1 MHFRFRGTPQLF
13 SASPP
18 ISPHV
23 LSPVLG
29 VSVLRLAF
37 ACSFLTRKNCGSKV
51 RGKIGGS
58 LAMIQQQPEPTVHV
72 DAFLYDEDFIDSLCE
87 EGKMSRNYCM
97 IQQQPEPTVH
107 VDAFLYDEDFIDS
120 LCEEG
125 KMSRNYCMGYLYSS
139 AQELYGVKL
148 NGDFCQLQEMVI
160 KKYQFTDRIKVLHAD
175 IRTQGSLLQ
184 NADVVIMNNVFE
196 YFLNETEQASDFF
209 ERTILCNSLVWSCA
223 VTGRPGLTYQEALES
238 EKKARQNLQSFPEP
252 LIIPVLYLTN
262 LTHRSRLHE
271 ICDDIFA
278 YVKDRYFV
286 EETVEVIRSNGARLQ
301 CRILEVLP
309 PSHQNGFANGHV
321 SSVDGETIIISD
333 SDDSETQS
341 SSFQNGKKK
350 DAIDPLL
357 FKYKV
362 QPTKKELYESA
373 IVKATQI
380 SRRKHLFSRDKLK
393 LFLKQHCESQDG
405 VIKIKASSL
414 STYKIVER
422 DFSYFFPDDPPT
434 FIFSPANKRRGRPPK
449 RLSVTQEDN
458 FANKQTIAGYR
469 NKAAKER
476 DKLLKQEELR
486 SLAFEKAKLKR
497 EKADALEAKKK
508 EKEDKEKKKEELKK
522 IVEEERLKKK
532 EEKERLKI
540 EREKED
546 NFANK
551 QTIAGYRNKAAK
563 ERDKLLKQEELRS
576 LAFEKAKLKREKADA
591 LEAKKKEKEDKEK
604 KKEELK
610 KIVEEERLKKKEE
623 KERLKI
629 EREKEREKL
638 REEKRKYMEYLK
650 QWSKPREDM
659 ECDDLKELPEPTPVK
674 TRLPPEIFGD
684 ALMVLEFLNAFG
696 ELFDLQDEF
705 PEGVTLGK
713 CSEVLEEALVGN
725 DSEGP
730 LCELLFFFLTAIFQA
745 IAEEEEEVA
754 KEQITDADTKDLTEA
769 LDEDADPTKSALS
782 AVASLAA
789 AWPQLHQGCSLKSLD
804 LDSCTLS
811 EILRL
816 HILASGADVTSAN
829 AKYRY
834 QKRGGFDA
842 TDDACMELRLSNPSL
857 VKKLSSTSVY
867 DLTPGADVTSA
878 NAKYR
883 YQKRGGFD
891 ATDDACME
899 LRLSNPSLVKKLSS
913 TSVYDLTPGEKMK
926 ILHALCGKLLT
937 LVSTRDFI
945 EDYVDILRQAK
956 QEFRELKAE
965 QHRKE
970 REEAAARIRK
980 RKEDKLKEQ
989 EQKIKE
995 KQEKLKEDELRNS
1008 TADISI
1014 GEEEREDFDTSTE
1027 SKEMEQK
1034 ELYQDTVTEDE
1045 DDPGSHKRGRKGKR
1059 GQNGFKEFTRQEE
1072 INCIMR
1078 EPLTADEEEALKQ
1091 EHQRKEKELLEKIQ
1105 SAIACTNIFPLGRDR
1120 MYRRY
1125 WIFPSIPGLFIE
1137 EDYSGLTE
1145 DMLLPRSSSFQNN
1158 IQSQDPQVSPKT
1170 GESLMSESTSNVNQG
1185 PCDDSVQL
1193 PKPVHKPNRWCF
1205 YSSCEQLDQLI
1216 EALNSRGYRESALKE
1231 TLLQEKSRICAQ
1243 LARFS
1248 EEKFHFSDKPQTD
1261 SKSTYSRGRSSNTY
1275 NPSQM
1280 SAERQLELRLRDFLL
1295 DIEDRIYQGTL
1306 GAIKVSDRHIWRSA
1320 LESGRYELL
1329 IEENKENGLIKTMNE
1344 DAEEMEIDEQ
1354 AKVIVKD
1361 RLLGIKTETPST
1373 VSTNA
1378 STPQSVSSVVH
1389 YLAMALFQIE
1399 QGIERRFLKAPLD
1412 ASDSGRSYK
1421 TVLDR
1426 WRESL
1431 LSSASLSQVFLHL
1444 STLDRSVIWSK
1455 SILNARCKICRKKG
1469 DAENMVLCD
1478 GCDRGHHTYCVRPKL
1493 KTVPEG
1499 DWFCPECR
1507 PKQRSRRL
1515 SSRQRP
1521 SLDSDEELEDSVEG
1535 ENDEVDGDDEE
1546 GQSEEEEYEVEQD
1559 EDDSQE
1565 EEEEVSPPKRGRPQ
1579 VRLPIKTRGR
1589 LNSFSSRGQRQD
1601 PRRYPS
1607 RSQQSTPKTTM
1618 SSKTSNRNLRKI
1630 RSAPPTETKSLRI
1643 AGRSTRHSHGPLQ
1656 ANVFVELL
1664 SPRRKRKS
1672 RKSANNTPESSPNF
1686 NFRVIAT
1693 NSKSSPMTLNR
1704 RSSGRQGGV
1713 HELSAFEQLVV
1724 ELVRHDDSWP
1734 FLKLVSKIQV
1744 PDYYDIIKKPIALNI
1759 IREKVNKCEYKLAS
1773 EFIDDI
1779 ELMFS
1784 NCFEYNPRN
1793 TSEAKAGTR
1802 LQAFFHIQ
1810 AQKLGLHVTP
1820 SNVDQVIT
1828 PPAAKKSRV

>member
-1 MHFRFRGTPQLF
+1 MPLLHRKPFVRQKPPADLRPDEEVFYCKVTNEIFR
-13 SASPP
+13 
-18 ISPHV
+18 H
-23 LSPVLG
+23 
-29 VSVLRLAF
+29 
-37 ACSFLTRKNCGSKV
+37 
-51 RGKIGGS
+51 
-58 LAMIQQQPEPTVHV
+58 
-72 DAFLYDEDFIDSLCE
+72 YD
-87 EGKMSRNYCM
+87 
-97 IQQQPEPTVH
+97 
-107 VDAFLYDEDFIDS
+107 
-120 LCEEG
+120 
-125 KMSRNYCMGYLYSS
+125 
-139 AQELYGVKL
+139 
-148 NGDFCQLQEMVI
+148 
-160 KKYQFTDRIKVLHAD
+160 
-175 IRTQGSLLQ
+175 
-184 NADVVIMNNVFE
+184 
-196 YFLNETEQASDFF
+196 DFF

-286 EETVEVIRSNGARLQ
+286 EETVEVIRNNGARLQ

-321 SSVDGETIIISD
+321 SSVDEETIIISD
-333 SDDSETQS
+333 SDDSETQN
-341 SSFQNGKKK
+341 SSFQNGKKR

-362 QPTKKELYESA
+362 QPTKKELCECA

-380 SRRKHLFSRDKLK
+380 SRRKHLFSRDRLK
-393 LFLKQHCESQDG
+393 LFLKQHCEQQDG
-405 VIKIKASSL
+405 VIKIKASTL
-414 STYKIVER
+414 STYKIADQ

-434 FIFSPANKRRGRPPK
+434 FIFSPANRRRGRPPK
-449 RLSVTQEDN
+449 QVSISQEDSI
-458 FANKQTIAGYR
+458 ANKRTIGSYR
-469 NKAAKER
+469 NKAIKER
-476 DKLLKQEELR
+476 DKLLKQEEM
-486 SLAFEKAKLKR
+486 K
-497 EKADALEAKKK
+497 
-508 EKEDKEKKKEELKK
+508 
-522 IVEEERLKKK
+522 
-532 EEKERLKI
+532 
-540 EREKED
+540 
-546 NFANK
+546 
-551 QTIAGYRNKAAK
+551 
-563 ERDKLLKQEELRS
+563 S

-638 REEKRKYMEYLK
+638 REEKRKYMEHLK

-705 PEGVTLGK
+705 PEGVTL
-713 CSEVLEEALVGN
+713 EVLEEALVGN

-754 KEQITDADTKDLTEA
+754 KEQITDADTK
-769 LDEDADPTKSALS
+769 
-782 AVASLAA
+782 
-789 AWPQLHQGCSLKSLD
+789 GCSLKSLD

-842 TDDACMELRLSNPSL
+842 TDDACMELRLSSPSL

-867 DLTPGADVTSA
+867 DLS
-878 NAKYR
+878 
-883 YQKRGGFD
+883 
-891 ATDDACME
+891 
-899 LRLSNPSLVKKLSS
+899 
-913 TSVYDLTPGEKMK
+913 PGEKMK

-980 RKEDKLKEQ
+980 RKAEKLKEQ
-989 EQKIKE
+989 EQKMKE
-995 KQEKLKEDELRNS
+995 KQEKLKEDEQRNS
-1008 TADISI
+1008 TADISN

-1027 SKEMEQK
+1027 SKEIEQK
-1034 ELYQDTVTEDE
+1034 ELDQDMVTEDE
-1045 DDPGSHKRGRKGKR
+1045 DDPRSHKRGRRGKR

-1072 INCIMR
+1072 INC
-1078 EPLTADEEEALKQ
+1078 LTSELLIPDEEEALKL

-1105 SAIACTNIFPLGRDR
+1105 NAIACTNIFPLGRDR
-1120 MYRRY
+1120 LYRRY

-1145 DMLLPRSSSFQNN
+1145 DMLLPRPSSFQNN
-1158 IQSQDPQVSPKT
+1158 VQSQNAQVSTKT
-1170 GESLMSESTSNVNQG
+1170 GESLMSESTSINDQG

-1216 EALNSRGYRESALKE
+1216 NALNSRGHRESALKE

-1243 LARFS
+1243 LAHFN
-1248 EEKFHFSDKPQTD
+1248 EEKFHFSDKPQPD
-1261 SKSTYSRGRSSNTY
+1261 SKPTYTRGRVSNTY
-1275 NPSQM
+1275 DPSQM

-1306 GAIKVSDRHIWRSA
+1306 GTIKVTDRHIWRSA
-1320 LESGRYELL
+1320 LENGRYELL
-1329 IEENKENGLIKTMNE
+1329 SEENKENGIIKTVNE
-1344 DAEEMEIDEQ
+1344 NVEEMEMDEQ
-1354 AKVIVKD
+1354 AKAIVKD
-1361 RLLGIKTETPST
+1361 RLWGIKTEASST
-1373 VSTNA
+1373 VSTNS
-1378 STPQSVSSVVH
+1378 STPQSVSNVVH
-1389 YLAMALFQIE
+1389 HLAMALFQIE

-1444 STLDRSVIWSK
+1444 STLDRSVVWSK

-1521 SLDSDEELEDSVEG
+1521 SLESDEELEDSMEG
-1535 ENDEVDGDDEE
+1535 EDDEVSDDDEE
-1546 GQSEEEEYEVEQD
+1546 DQSEEEEYEIEQD

-1565 EEEEVSPPKRGRPQ
+1565 EEVVSPPKRGRPQ

-1589 LNSFSSRGQRQD
+1589 FNSSFSRCGQQQD
-1601 PRRYPS
+1601 PRRYSS
-1607 RSQQSTPKTTM
+1607 RSQQSTPKTTV
-1618 SSKTSNRNLRKI
+1618 SSRTTGRSLRKI

-1643 AGRSTRHSHGPLQ
+1643 ASRPTRQSHGPLQ
-1656 ANVFVELL
+1656 ADVFVELL
-1664 SPRRKRKS
+1664 SPRRKR
-1672 RKSANNTPESSPNF
+1672 RGRRSANNTPENSPTF
-1686 NFRVIAT
+1686 PNFRVITTKSSEKSRSLNVA
-1693 NSKSSPMTLNR
+1693 SKLSLQDSESKRRGKRRQSTESSPMTLNR
-1704 RSSGRQGGV
+1704 RSSGRQGRV

-1793 TSEAKAGTR
+1793 TSEAKAGMR

-1810 AQKLGLHVTP
+1810 AQKLGLHMTP
-1820 SNVDQVIT
+1820 GNVEQVST
-1828 PPAAKKSRV
+1828 PPAAKKSRI

>member
-1 MHFRFRGTPQLF
+1 IPITHINPSPCPPPFQQPLSLF
-13 SASPP
+13 S
-18 ISPHV
+18 IV
-23 LSPVLG
+23 KE
-29 VSVLRLAF
+29 F
-37 ACSFLTRKNCGSKV
+37 
-51 RGKIGGS
+51 
-58 LAMIQQQPEPTVHV
+58 
-72 DAFLYDEDFIDSLCE
+72 
-87 EGKMSRNYCM
+87 
-97 IQQQPEPTVH
+97 
-107 VDAFLYDEDFIDS
+107 
-120 LCEEG
+120 
-125 KMSRNYCMGYLYSS
+125 
-139 AQELYGVKL
+139 YG
-148 NGDFCQLQEMVI
+148 F
-160 KKYQFTDRIKVLHAD
+160 
-175 IRTQGSLLQ
+175 
-184 NADVVIMNNVFE
+184 
-196 YFLNETEQASDFF
+196 DFF

-286 EETVEVIRSNGARLQ
+286 EETVEVIRNNGARLQ

-333 SDDSETQS
+333 SDDSETQN
-341 SSFQNGKKK
+341 SSFQNG
-350 DAIDPLL
+350 L
-357 FKYKV
+357 
-362 QPTKKELYESA
+362 T
-373 IVKATQI
+373 
-380 SRRKHLFSRDKLK
+380 FS
-393 LFLKQHCESQDG
+393 
-405 VIKIKASSL
+405 
-414 STYKIVER
+414 T
-422 DFSYFFPDDPPT
+422 
-434 FIFSPANKRRGRPPK
+434 
-449 RLSVTQEDN
+449 
-458 FANKQTIAGYR
+458 
-469 NKAAKER
+469 
-476 DKLLKQEELR
+476 
-486 SLAFEKAKLKR
+486 
-497 EKADALEAKKK
+497 
-508 EKEDKEKKKEELKK
+508 
-522 IVEEERLKKK
+522 
-532 EEKERLKI
+532 
-540 EREKED
+540 
-546 NFANK
+546 
-551 QTIAGYRNKAAK
+551 
-563 ERDKLLKQEELRS
+563 
-576 LAFEKAKLKREKADA
+576 AFEKAKLKREKADA

-705 PEGVTLGK
+705 PEGVTL
-713 CSEVLEEALVGN
+713 EVLEEALVGN

-857 VKKLSSTSVY
+857 VKKL
-867 DLTPGADVTSA
+867 A
-878 NAKYR
+878 
-883 YQKRGGFD
+883 
-891 ATDDACME
+891 
-899 LRLSNPSLVKKLSS
+899 S

-970 REEAAARIRK
+970 REEAAAR
-980 RKEDKLKEQ
+980 
-989 EQKIKE
+989 
-995 KQEKLKEDELRNS
+995 
-1008 TADISI
+1008 
-1014 GEEEREDFDTSTE
+1014 
-1027 SKEMEQK
+1027 
-1034 ELYQDTVTEDE
+1034 
-1045 DDPGSHKRGRKGKR
+1045 

-1072 INCIMR
+1072 VNCVTR

-1145 DMLLPRSSSFQNN
+1145 DMLLPRPSSFQNSV
-1158 IQSQDPQVSPKT
+1158 QSQEPQVSTKT
-1170 GESLMSESTSNVNQG
+1170 GEFLMSESTSIIDRG
-1185 PCDDSVQL
+1185 PCDASVRL
-1193 PKPVHKPNRWCF
+1193 PEPVRRPNRWCF
-1205 YSSCEQLDQLI
+1205 YSSREQLDQLI
-1216 EALNSRGYRESALKE
+1216 EALNSRGHRESALKE

-1243 LARFS
+1243 LAHFS

-1261 SKSTYSRGRSSNTY
+1261 SKPTYSRGRSSTAY
-1275 NPSQM
+1275 DSAQM

-1306 GAIKVSDRHIWRSA
+1306 GAIKVTDRHIWRSA

-1329 IEENKENGLIKTMNE
+1329 SEENKENGVIKTVNE
-1344 DAEEMEIDEQ
+1344 DVEEMGIDEQ
-1354 AKVIVKD
+1354 AKVVVKD

-1378 STPQSVSSVVH
+1378 STPQSVSNVVH

-1431 LSSASLSQVFLHL
+1431 LASASLSQVFLHL

-1521 SLDSDEELEDSVEG
+1521 SLESDEDMEDSMEG
-1535 ENDEVDGDDEE
+1535 EDDDVDDDDEE
-1546 GQSEEEEYEVEQD
+1546 GQSEEEEYELEQD

-1565 EEEEVSPPKRGRPQ
+1565 EEDVSPPKRGRPQ

-1589 LNSFSSRGQRQD
+1589 LSSSFSSRGQRQD
-1601 PRRYPS
+1601 PGRYAS
-1607 RSQQSTPKTTM
+1607 RSQQGTPKTAV
-1618 SSKTSNRNLRKI
+1618 SSKTTGRSLRKI
-1630 RSAPPTETKSLRI
+1630 KSAPPTETKSLRI
-1643 AGRSTRHSHGPLQ
+1643 TGRSTRQSYGPLQ
-1656 ANVFVELL
+1656 ADVFVELL
-1664 SPRRKRKS
+1664 SPRRKRRG
-1672 RKSANNTPESSPNF
+1672 RKSANNTPENSPNLP
-1686 NFRVIAT
+1686 NFRVLAT
-1693 NSKSSPMTLNR
+1693 KSSEKSRSLNVTPKLSLQDSESKRRGRKRQSTESSPVTLNR

-1820 SNVDQVIT
+1820 GNVDQVST
-1828 PPAAKKSRV
+1828 PPAAKKSRI

>member
-1 MHFRFRGTPQLF
+1 MLVF
-13 SASPP
+13 SP
-18 ISPHV
+18 
-23 LSPVLG
+23 LS
-29 VSVLRLAF
+29 
-37 ACSFLTRKNCGSKV
+37 
-51 RGKIGGS
+51 
-58 LAMIQQQPEPTVHV
+58 
-72 DAFLYDEDFIDSLCE
+72 
-87 EGKMSRNYCM
+87 
-97 IQQQPEPTVH
+97 
-107 VDAFLYDEDFIDS
+107 
-120 LCEEG
+120 
-125 KMSRNYCMGYLYSS
+125 
-139 AQELYGVKL
+139 
-148 NGDFCQLQEMVI
+148 
-160 KKYQFTDRIKVLHAD
+160 
-175 IRTQGSLLQ
+175 
-184 NADVVIMNNVFE
+184 
-196 YFLNETEQASDFF
+196 FF
-209 ERTILCNSLVWSCA
+209 
-223 VTGRPGLTYQEALES
+223 
-238 EKKARQNLQSFPEP
+238 
-252 LIIPVLYLTN
+252 
-262 LTHRSRLHE
+262 
-271 ICDDIFA
+271 
-278 YVKDRYFV
+278 
-286 EETVEVIRSNGARLQ
+286 
-301 CRILEVLP
+301 
-309 PSHQNGFANGHV
+309 
-321 SSVDGETIIISD
+321 
-333 SDDSETQS
+333 
-341 SSFQNGKKK
+341 
-350 DAIDPLL
+350 
-357 FKYKV
+357 
-362 QPTKKELYESA
+362 
-373 IVKATQI
+373 
-380 SRRKHLFSRDKLK
+380 
-393 LFLKQHCESQDG
+393 
-405 VIKIKASSL
+405 IKASSL
-414 STYKIVER
+414 STYKIADQ

-434 FIFSPANKRRGRPPK
+434 FIFSPTNRRRGRPPK
-449 RLSVTQEDN
+449 RVSISQDDSV
-458 FANKQTIAGYR
+458 AIKQTIAGYR
-469 NKAAKER
+469 NKATKER
-476 DKLLKQEELR
+476 DKLLKQEEM
-486 SLAFEKAKLKR
+486 K
-497 EKADALEAKKK
+497 
-508 EKEDKEKKKEELKK
+508 
-522 IVEEERLKKK
+522 
-532 EEKERLKI
+532 
-540 EREKED
+540 
-546 NFANK
+546 
-551 QTIAGYRNKAAK
+551 
-563 ERDKLLKQEELRS
+563 S

-638 REEKRKYMEYLK
+638 REEKRKYTEYLK

-705 PEGVTLGK
+705 PEGVSL
-713 CSEVLEEALVGN
+713 EVLEEALVGN

-754 KEQITDADTKDLTEA
+754 KEQITDADTK
-769 LDEDADPTKSALS
+769 
-782 AVASLAA
+782 
-789 AWPQLHQGCSLKSLD
+789 GCSLKSLD

-816 HILASGADVTSAN
+816 HILAS
-829 AKYRY
+829 
-834 QKRGGFDA
+834 
-842 TDDACMELRLSNPSL
+842 
-857 VKKLSSTSVY
+857 
-867 DLTPGADVTSA
+867 GADVTSA

-980 RKEDKLKEQ
+980 RKEEKLKEQ
-989 EQKIKE
+989 EQKMKE
-995 KQEKLKEDELRNS
+995 KQEKLKEDEQRNS
-1008 TADISI
+1008 TADIAV

-1027 SKEMEQK
+1027 SKEIEQK
-1034 ELYQDTVTEDE
+1034 ELDQDTVTEDE
-1045 DDPGSHKRGRKGKR
+1045 DDPGSHKRGRRGKR
-1059 GQNGFKEFTRQEE
+1059 GQNGCKEFTRQEE
-1072 INCIMR
+1072 VNCITR
-1078 EPLTADEEEALKQ
+1078 EPVTADEEEALKQ

-1120 MYRRY
+1120 LYRRY

-1145 DMLLPRSSSFQNN
+1145 DMLLPRPSSFQNN
-1158 IQSQDPQVSPKT
+1158 VQSSVPQVSTKT
-1170 GESLMSESTSNVNQG
+1170 GESLMSESTSNIDQG
-1185 PCDDSVQL
+1185 LCDDSVQL

-1216 EALNSRGYRESALKE
+1216 EALNSRGHRESALKE
-1231 TLLQEKSRICAQ
+1231 TLLQEKGRICAQ
-1243 LARFS
+1243 LAHFS
-1248 EEKFHFSDKPQTD
+1248 EEKFHFSDKLQTD
-1261 SKSTYSRGRSSNTY
+1261 SKPTYSRGRSSNVY
-1275 NPSQM
+1275 DPSQM

-1306 GAIKVSDRHIWRSA
+1306 GAIKVTDRHIWRSA

-1329 IEENKENGLIKTMNE
+1329 SEENHENGIIKTVNE
-1344 DAEEMEIDEQ
+1344 DVEEMEMDEQ
-1354 AKVIVKD
+1354 AKAIVKD
-1361 RLLGIKTETPST
+1361 RLVGIKTETPST

-1378 STPQSVSSVVH
+1378 STPQSVSNVVH

-1399 QGIERRFLKAPLD
+1399 QGIERRFLKAPLGNTESNTDQRGDRKKKDKKKREEDQSSVRDD

-1521 SLDSDEELEDSVEG
+1521 SLESDEEMEDSMED
-1535 ENDEVDGDDEE
+1535 EDNEVDDDDEE
-1546 GQSEEEEYEVEQD
+1546 GQSEEEEYDIEQD

-1565 EEEEVSPPKRGRPQ
+1565 EEEISPPKRGRPQ

-1589 LNSFSSRGQRQD
+1589 LSSSFSSRGQRQD
-1601 PRRYPS
+1601 PGRYSS
-1607 RSQQSTPKTTM
+1607 RSQQSTPKTAI
-1618 SSKTSNRNLRKI
+1618 SSKTTGRNLRKI

-1643 AGRSTRHSHGPLQ
+1643 ASRSTRQSHGPLQ
-1656 ANVFVELL
+1656 ADVCVELL
-1664 SPRRKRKS
+1664 SPRRKRRG
-1672 RKSANNTPESSPNF
+1672 RKSANNTPENSPNLP

-1693 NSKSSPMTLNR
+1693 TSTEQSRSLNVASKLSLQDNESKRKGRKRQSAESSPVTLNR

-1820 SNVDQVIT
+1820 GNMDQVST
-1828 PPAAKKSRV
+1828 PPAAKKTRI

>member
-1 MHFRFRGTPQLF
+1 M
-13 SASPP
+13 
-18 ISPHV
+18 
-23 LSPVLG
+23 
-29 VSVLRLAF
+29 
-37 ACSFLTRKNCGSKV
+37 
-51 RGKIGGS
+51 
-58 LAMIQQQPEPTVHV
+58 
-72 DAFLYDEDFIDSLCE
+72 
-87 EGKMSRNYCM
+87 
-97 IQQQPEPTVH
+97 
-107 VDAFLYDEDFIDS
+107 
-120 LCEEG
+120 
-125 KMSRNYCMGYLYSS
+125 
-139 AQELYGVKL
+139 
-148 NGDFCQLQEMVI
+148 
-160 KKYQFTDRIKVLHAD
+160 
-175 IRTQGSLLQ
+175 
-184 NADVVIMNNVFE
+184 
-196 YFLNETEQASDFF
+196 
-209 ERTILCNSLVWSCA
+209 
-223 VTGRPGLTYQEALES
+223 TGRPGLTYQEALES
-238 EKKARQNLQSFPEP
+238 EKRARQNLQSFPEP

-286 EETVEVIRSNGARLQ
+286 EETVEVIRNNGARLQ

-309 PSHQNGFANGHV
+309 PSHQNGFSNGHV

-341 SSFQNGKKK
+341 SSFQNGKKR

-362 QPTKKELYESA
+362 QATKKELFECA

-393 LFLKQHCESQDG
+393 LFLKQHCETQDG

-414 STYKIVER
+414 STYKIADQ

-434 FIFSPANKRRGRPPK
+434 FLFSTANRRRGRPPK
-449 RLSVTQEDN
+449 RVSISQEASL
-458 FANKQTIAGYR
+458 ANKQTIGNYR
-469 NKAAKER
+469 NKATKER
-476 DKLLKQEELR
+476 DKLLKQEEMK

-508 EKEDKEKKKEELKK
+508 EREDKEKKKEELKK
-522 IVEEERLKKK
+522 IVEEERM
-532 EEKERLKI
+532 
-540 EREKED
+540 
-546 NFANK
+546 
-551 QTIAGYRNKAAK
+551 
-563 ERDKLLKQEELRS
+563 
-576 LAFEKAKLKREKADA
+576 
-591 LEAKKKEKEDKEK
+591 
-604 KKEELK
+604 
-610 KIVEEERLKKKEE
+610 KKKEE

-638 REEKRKYMEYLK
+638 REEKRKYIEHLK
-650 QWSKPREDM
+650 QWNKPREDM

-705 PEGVTLGK
+705 PEGVTL
-713 CSEVLEEALVGN
+713 EVLEEALVGN

-867 DLTPGADVTSA
+867 DLTPG
-878 NAKYR
+878 
-883 YQKRGGFD
+883 
-891 ATDDACME
+891 
-899 LRLSNPSLVKKLSS
+899 
-913 TSVYDLTPGEKMK
+913 EKMK

-980 RKEDKLKEQ
+980 RKAEKLKEQ
-989 EQKIKE
+989 EQKMKE
-995 KQEKLKEDELRNS
+995 KQEKLKEDEQRNS
-1008 TADISI
+1008 AADMSI
-1014 GEEEREDFDTSTE
+1014 GEEEREDFDTSTD
-1027 SKEMEQK
+1027 SKEIEQK
-1034 ELYQDTVTEDE
+1034 ELDQDTVTEDE
-1045 DDPGSHKRGRKGKR
+1045 DDPGSHKRSRRGKR

-1072 INCIMR
+1072 ISCLTR

-1145 DMLLPRSSSFQNN
+1145 DMLLPRPSFQNN
-1158 IQSQDPQVSPKT
+1158 VQFQNAQVSTKT
-1170 GESLMSESTSNVNQG
+1170 GESLMSESTSNIDQD

-1205 YSSCEQLDQLI
+1205 YSSCEQLEQLI
-1216 EALNSRGYRESALKE
+1216 EALNSRGHRESALKE

-1248 EEKFHFSDKPQTD
+1248 EEKFHFSDKPQID
-1261 SKSTYSRGRSSNTY
+1261 SKPTCTRGRASNAY
-1275 NPSQM
+1275 DPSQM

-1306 GAIKVSDRHIWRSA
+1306 GAIKVTDRHIWRSA
-1320 LESGRYELL
+1320 LENGRYELL
-1329 IEENKENGLIKTMNE
+1329 IEENKENGIIKTVNE
-1344 DAEEMEIDEQ
+1344 NVEDMEIDEQ

-1521 SLDSDEELEDSVEG
+1521 SLESDEEMEDSMEG
-1535 ENDEVDGDDEE
+1535 EDDEVDGDYEE
-1546 GQSEEEEYEVEQD
+1546 GQSEEEEYEIEQD
-1559 EDDSQE
+1559 EDDSQGE
-1565 EEEEVSPPKRGRPQ
+1565 EEISPPKRGRPQ

-1589 LNSFSSRGQRQD
+1589 LNSSFTSRGQQD
-1601 PRRYPS
+1601 PRRYAS
-1607 RSQQSTPKTTM
+1607 RSQQSTPKTSV
-1618 SSKTSNRNLRKI
+1618 SSKTTSRSLRKI
-1630 RSAPPTETKSLRI
+1630 KPAPPTETKSLRI
-1643 AGRSTRHSHGPLQ
+1643 ASRSTRQSHGPLQ
-1656 ANVFVELL
+1656 ADVFVELL
-1664 SPRRKRKS
+1664 SPRRKR
-1672 RKSANNTPESSPNF
+1672 RGRTSANSTPENSPNLP

-1693 NSKSSPMTLNR
+1693 KSSGQSRSLNVASKLSLQDSESKRRGRKRQSAESSPVTLNR

-1820 SNVDQVIT
+1820 GNVDQVST
-1828 PPAAKKSRV
+1828 PPATKKSRI

>member
-1 MHFRFRGTPQLF
+1 MPLLHRKPFVSQKPPADLRPDEEVFYCKVTNEIFR
-13 SASPP
+13 
-18 ISPHV
+18 H
-23 LSPVLG
+23 
-29 VSVLRLAF
+29 
-37 ACSFLTRKNCGSKV
+37 
-51 RGKIGGS
+51 
-58 LAMIQQQPEPTVHV
+58 
-72 DAFLYDEDFIDSLCE
+72 YD
-87 EGKMSRNYCM
+87 
-97 IQQQPEPTVH
+97 
-107 VDAFLYDEDFIDS
+107 
-120 LCEEG
+120 
-125 KMSRNYCMGYLYSS
+125 
-139 AQELYGVKL
+139 
-148 NGDFCQLQEMVI
+148 
-160 KKYQFTDRIKVLHAD
+160 
-175 IRTQGSLLQ
+175 
-184 NADVVIMNNVFE
+184 
-196 YFLNETEQASDFF
+196 DFF

-286 EETVEVIRSNGARLQ
+286 KETVEVSRNNGARLQ

-321 SSVDGETIIISD
+321 SNIDGETIIISD
-333 SDDSETQS
+333 SDDSETQD

-350 DAIDPLL
+350 DTVDPLL

-362 QPTKKELYESA
+362 QPTKKELYECA

-393 LFLKQHCESQDG
+393 LFLKQHCEPQDG
-405 VIKIKASSL
+405 IIKIKASSL
-414 STYKIVER
+414 STYKIAEQ

-434 FIFSPANKRRGRPPK
+434 FIFSLANRRRGRPPK
-449 RLSVTQEDN
+449 RVSVSQEDSI
-458 FANKQTIAGYR
+458 ANKQTVAGYR
-469 NKAAKER
+469 NRATKER
-476 DKLLKQEELR
+476 DKLLKQEM
-486 SLAFEKAKLKR
+486 K
-497 EKADALEAKKK
+497 
-508 EKEDKEKKKEELKK
+508 
-522 IVEEERLKKK
+522 
-532 EEKERLKI
+532 
-540 EREKED
+540 
-546 NFANK
+546 
-551 QTIAGYRNKAAK
+551 
-563 ERDKLLKQEELRS
+563 S

-638 REEKRKYMEYLK
+638 REEKKKYMEYLK

-705 PEGVTLGK
+705 PEGVTL
-713 CSEVLEEALVGN
+713 EVLEEALVGN

-867 DLTPGADVTSA
+867 DLTPG
-878 NAKYR
+878 
-883 YQKRGGFD
+883 
-891 ATDDACME
+891 
-899 LRLSNPSLVKKLSS
+899 
-913 TSVYDLTPGEKMK
+913 EKMK

-980 RKEDKLKEQ
+980 RKEEKLKEQ
-989 EQKIKE
+989 EQKMKE
-995 KQEKLKEDELRNS
+995 KQEKLKEDEQRNS
-1008 TADISI
+1008 VADTSV

-1027 SKEMEQK
+1027 GKEIEQK
-1034 ELYQDTVTEDE
+1034 EQDQDTVTEDE
-1045 DDPGSHKRGRKGKR
+1045 DDPGSHKR
-1059 GQNGFKEFTRQEE
+1059 
-1072 INCIMR
+1072 
-1078 EPLTADEEEALKQ
+1078 
-1091 EHQRKEKELLEKIQ
+1091 
-1105 SAIACTNIFPLGRDR
+1105 S
-1120 MYRRY
+1120 RR
-1125 WIFPSIPGLFIE
+1125 
-1137 EDYSGLTE
+1137 
-1145 DMLLPRSSSFQNN
+1145 
-1158 IQSQDPQVSPKT
+1158 
-1170 GESLMSESTSNVNQG
+1170 
-1185 PCDDSVQL
+1185 
-1193 PKPVHKPNRWCF
+1193 
-1205 YSSCEQLDQLI
+1205 
-1216 EALNSRGYRESALKE
+1216 
-1231 TLLQEKSRICAQ
+1231 
-1243 LARFS
+1243 
-1248 EEKFHFSDKPQTD
+1248 DKPQTD
-1261 SKSTYSRGRSSNTY
+1261 SKPTYSRGRSSNAY
-1275 NPSQM
+1275 DPSQM

-1306 GAIKVSDRHIWRSA
+1306 GAIKVTDRNIWRSA

-1329 IEENKENGLIKTMNE
+1329 NEENKENGIIKTVNE
-1344 DAEEMEIDEQ
+1344 DVEEMEIDEQ

-1361 RLLGIKTETPST
+1361 RLLGIKTESPST

-1378 STPQSVSSVVH
+1378 STPQSVSNVVH

-1521 SLDSDEELEDSVEG
+1521 SLESDDEMEGSMEG
-1535 ENDEVDGDDEE
+1535 EDDEVDDDDEE
-1546 GQSEEEEYEVEQD
+1546 GPSEEEEYEVEQD

-1565 EEEEVSPPKRGRPQ
+1565 EEDVSPPKRGRPQ

-1589 LNSFSSRGQRQD
+1589 LSSSFSSRGQRQD
-1601 PRRYPS
+1601 PGRYTS
-1607 RSQQSTPKTTM
+1607 RSQQNTPKTTV
-1618 SSKTSNRNLRKI
+1618 SSKATGRSLRKI
-1630 RSAPPTETKSLRI
+1630 KSAPPTETKSLRI
-1643 AGRSTRHSHGPLQ
+1643 ASRSTRQSHGPLQ
-1656 ANVFVELL
+1656 ADVFMELL
-1664 SPRRKRKS
+1664 SPRRKRRG
-1672 RKSANNTPESSPNF
+1672 RKSANNTPENSPSF
-1686 NFRVIAT
+1686 PNFRVIAT
-1693 NSKSSPMTLNR
+1693 KSSERSRSLNVASKLSLQDSESKRRGRKRQSTESSPVTPNR

-1810 AQKLGLHVTP
+1810 AQKLGLTVTP
-1820 SNVDQVIT
+1820 GNVDQVST
-1828 PPAAKKSRV
+1828 PPVAKKSRI

>member
-1 MHFRFRGTPQLF
+1 MPLLHRKPFVRQKPPPDLRPDEEVFYCKVTNEIFR
-13 SASPP
+13 
-18 ISPHV
+18 H
-23 LSPVLG
+23 
-29 VSVLRLAF
+29 
-37 ACSFLTRKNCGSKV
+37 
-51 RGKIGGS
+51 
-58 LAMIQQQPEPTVHV
+58 
-72 DAFLYDEDFIDSLCE
+72 YD
-87 EGKMSRNYCM
+87 
-97 IQQQPEPTVH
+97 
-107 VDAFLYDEDFIDS
+107 
-120 LCEEG
+120 
-125 KMSRNYCMGYLYSS
+125 
-139 AQELYGVKL
+139 
-148 NGDFCQLQEMVI
+148 
-160 KKYQFTDRIKVLHAD
+160 
-175 IRTQGSLLQ
+175 
-184 NADVVIMNNVFE
+184 
-196 YFLNETEQASDFF
+196 DFF

-286 EETVEVIRSNGARLQ
+286 EETVEVIRNNGARLQ

-321 SSVDGETIIISD
+321 SNVDGETIIISD
-333 SDDSETQS
+333 SDDSETQN

-350 DAIDPLL
+350 DAVDPLL

-393 LFLKQHCESQDG
+393 LFLKQHCEPQDG

-414 STYKIVER
+414 STYKIEEQ

-434 FIFSPANKRRGRPPK
+434 FIFSPASRRRGRPPK
-449 RLSVTQEDN
+449 RIPVSQESI
-458 FANKQTIAGYR
+458 ANKQTATGYR
-469 NKAAKER
+469 NKTTKER
-476 DKLLKQEELR
+476 DKLLKQEEMK
-486 SLAFEKAKLKR
+486 SLASEKAKLKR
-497 EKADALEAKKK
+497 EKADALEAKKR
-508 EKEDKEKKKEELKK
+508 EKEDKEKK
-522 IVEEERLKKK
+522 R
-532 EEKERLKI
+532 
-540 EREKED
+540 
-546 NFANK
+546 
-551 QTIAGYRNKAAK
+551 
-563 ERDKLLKQEELRS
+563 
-576 LAFEKAKLKREKADA
+576 
-591 LEAKKKEKEDKEK
+591 
-604 KKEELK
+604 EELK

-638 REEKRKYMEYLK
+638 REEKRKYMEHLK

-684 ALMVLEFLNAFG
+684 ALMVLEFLHAFG

-705 PEGVTLGK
+705 PEGVTL
-713 CSEVLEEALVGN
+713 EVLEEALVGN

-842 TDDACMELRLSNPSL
+842 TDDACMELRLSNP
-857 VKKLSSTSVY
+857 
-867 DLTPGADVTSA
+867 G
-878 NAKYR
+878 
-883 YQKRGGFD
+883 
-891 ATDDACME
+891 
-899 LRLSNPSLVKKLSS
+899 LVKKLSS

-980 RKEDKLKEQ
+980 RKEEKLKEQ
-989 EQKIKE
+989 EQKMKE
-995 KQEKLKEDELRNS
+995 KLEKLKEDEQRNS
-1008 TADISI
+1008 TADISV

-1027 SKEMEQK
+1027 SKEIEQK
-1034 ELYQDTVTEDE
+1034 ELDQDTVTEDE
-1045 DDPGSHKRGRKGKR
+1045 DDPGSHKRGRRGKR

-1072 INCIMR
+1072 INCVTR
-1078 EPLTADEEEALKQ
+1078 EPFTTDEEEALKQ

-1145 DMLLPRSSSFQNN
+1145 DMLLPRPSSFQNN
-1158 IQSQDPQVSPKT
+1158 VQSQDPQVSSKT
-1170 GESLMSESTSNVNQG
+1170 GESESTSNTDRG
-1185 PCDDSVQL
+1185 PCDNSVQL

-1216 EALNSRGYRESALKE
+1216 EALNSRGHREGALKE

-1248 EEKFHFSDKPQTD
+1248 EEKFHFSDKSQTD
-1261 SKSTYSRGRSSNTY
+1261 SKPVYSRGRSSNAY
-1275 NPSQM
+1275 DSSQV

-1306 GAIKVSDRHIWRSA
+1306 GAVKVTDRHIWRSA

-1329 IEENKENGLIKTMNE
+1329 SEENKENGIIKTVNE
-1344 DAEEMEIDEQ
+1344 DVEEMEIDEQ

-1378 STPQSVSSVVH
+1378 STPQSVSNVVH

-1469 DAENMVLCD
+1469 DAESMVLCD

-1493 KTVPEG
+1493 KTVTEG

-1521 SLDSDEELEDSVEG
+1521 SLESDEEVEDHMEG
-1535 ENDEVDGDDEE
+1535 EDDEVDDDDEE
-1546 GQSEEEEYEVEQD
+1546 SQSEEEEYGIEQD
-1559 EDDSQE
+1559 EDDSQ

-1589 LNSFSSRGQRQD
+1589 LNSSFSSRGQRHD
-1601 PRRYPS
+1601 PGRYAS
-1607 RSQQSTPKTTM
+1607 RSQQSTPKTIV
-1618 SSKTSNRNLRKI
+1618 SSKTTGRSLRKI
-1630 RSAPPTETKSLRI
+1630 KSAPPTETKSLRI
-1643 AGRSTRHSHGPLQ
+1643 ASRSTRQSHGPLQ
-1656 ANVFVELL
+1656 ADVFVELL
-1664 SPRRKRKS
+1664 SPRRKRRG
-1672 RKSANNTPESSPNF
+1672 RKSANNTPENSPSF
-1686 NFRVIAT
+1686 PNFRVIAT
-1693 NSKSSPMTLNR
+1693 KSSEPSRSLNVASKLSLQDSESKRRGRKRQSTESSPAILNR

-1820 SNVDQVIT
+1820 NVDQVST
-1828 PPAAKKSRV
+1828 PPAAKKSRI

>member
-1 MHFRFRGTPQLF
+1 MPLLHRKPFVRQKPPADLRPDEEVFYCKVTNEIFR
-13 SASPP
+13 
-18 ISPHV
+18 H
-23 LSPVLG
+23 
-29 VSVLRLAF
+29 
-37 ACSFLTRKNCGSKV
+37 
-51 RGKIGGS
+51 
-58 LAMIQQQPEPTVHV
+58 
-72 DAFLYDEDFIDSLCE
+72 YD
-87 EGKMSRNYCM
+87 
-97 IQQQPEPTVH
+97 
-107 VDAFLYDEDFIDS
+107 
-120 LCEEG
+120 
-125 KMSRNYCMGYLYSS
+125 
-139 AQELYGVKL
+139 
-148 NGDFCQLQEMVI
+148 
-160 KKYQFTDRIKVLHAD
+160 
-175 IRTQGSLLQ
+175 
-184 NADVVIMNNVFE
+184 
-196 YFLNETEQASDFF
+196 DFF

-286 EETVEVIRSNGARLQ
+286 EETVEVIRNNGARLQ

-321 SSVDGETIIISD
+321 NSADGETIIISD
-333 SDDSETQS
+333 SDDSETQNS
-341 SSFQNGKKK
+341 PFQNGKKK
-350 DAIDPLL
+350 DAVDPLL

-373 IVKATQI
+373 LVKATQI
-380 SRRKHLFSRDKLK
+380 SRRKHLFSREKLK
-393 LFLKQHCESQDG
+393 LFLKQHCETQDG
-405 VIKIKASSL
+405 IIKIKASSL
-414 STYKIVER
+414 STYKIAEQ

-434 FIFSPANKRRGRPPK
+434 FIFSPANRGRGRLPK
-449 RLSVTQEDN
+449 RLSVSQEDSI
-458 FANKQTIAGYR
+458 ANQQTIAGYR
-469 NKAAKER
+469 NKATKER
-476 DKLLKQEELR
+476 DKLLKQEEMKT
-486 SLAFEKAKLKR
+486 LAFEKAKLKR
-497 EKADALEAKKK
+497 EKADALQAKKK
-508 EKEDKEKKKEELKK
+508 EREDKEKKREELKK
-522 IVEEERLKKK
+522 I
-532 EEKERLKI
+532 I
-540 EREKED
+540 
-546 NFANK
+546 
-551 QTIAGYRNKAAK
+551 
-563 ERDKLLKQEELRS
+563 
-576 LAFEKAKLKREKADA
+576 
-591 LEAKKKEKEDKEK
+591 
-604 KKEELK
+604 
-610 KIVEEERLKKKEE
+610 EEERLKKKEE

-638 REEKRKYMEYLK
+638 REEKRKYMEYIK
-650 QWSKPREDM
+650 QWNKPREDM

-705 PEGVTLGK
+705 PEGVTL
-713 CSEVLEEALVGN
+713 EVLEEALVGN

-857 VKKLSSTSVY
+857 LKKLT
-867 DLTPGADVTSA
+867 
-878 NAKYR
+878 
-883 YQKRGGFD
+883 
-891 ATDDACME
+891 
-899 LRLSNPSLVKKLSS
+899 S

-980 RKEDKLKEQ
+980 RKEEKLKEQ
-989 EQKIKE
+989 GQKMKE
-995 KQEKLKEDELRNS
+995 KQEKLKEDEQRNS

-1027 SKEMEQK
+1027 SKEIEQK
-1034 ELYQDTVTEDE
+1034 ELDQDTVTEDE
-1045 DDPGSHKRGRKGKR
+1045 DDLGSHKRSRRGKKG
-1059 GQNGFKEFTRQEE
+1059 QDGFKELTRPVE
-1072 INCIMR
+1072 INCVMQ
-1078 EPLTADEEEALKQ
+1078 EPLTADEEEAFKREQ
-1091 EHQRKEKELLEKIQ
+1091 QRKEKELLEKIQ

-1145 DMLLPRSSSFQNN
+1145 DMLLPRHSSFQNN
-1158 IQSQDPQVSPKT
+1158 VQFQDPQVSTKT
-1170 GESLMSESTSNVNQG
+1170 GESLMSESTSNKDQS
-1185 PCDDSVQL
+1185 PCDSSVQL

-1248 EEKFHFSDKPQTD
+1248 QEKFHFSGKPQTD
-1261 SKSTYSRGRSSNTY
+1261 SKPICTRGRNSSAY
-1275 NPSQM
+1275 DPSQM

-1306 GAIKVSDRHIWRSA
+1306 GAIKVTDRHVWRSA
-1320 LESGRYELL
+1320 LENGRYELL
-1329 IEENKENGLIKTMNE
+1329 SEENKENGIIKTVNE
-1344 DAEEMEIDEQ
+1344 DVEEMEIDEQ

-1361 RLLGIKTETPST
+1361 RLLGIKTEPPST

-1378 STPQSVSSVVH
+1378 STPQSVSNVVH
-1389 YLAMALFQIE
+1389 YLATALFQIE

-1455 SILNARCKICRKKG
+1455 SILNARCKMCRKKG

-1515 SSRQRP
+1515 SPRQRP
-1521 SLDSDEELEDSVEG
+1521 SLESDEMGESLEDE
-1535 ENDEVDGDDEE
+1535 EDEIDDDDEE
-1546 GQSEEEEYEVEQD
+1546 CQSEEEEYEVEQD

-1565 EEEEVSPPKRGRPQ
+1565 EEELGPPRRGRPQ
-1579 VRLPIKTRGR
+1579 VRLPTKTRGR
-1589 LNSFSSRGQRQD
+1589 LSSSFSSRGQRQD

-1607 RSQQSTPKTTM
+1607 RSHQSTPKTTV
-1618 SSKTSNRNLRKI
+1618 SSRTTGRNLRKI
-1630 RSAPPTETKSLRI
+1630 RSAPLAETKSSRI
-1643 AGRSTRHSHGPLQ
+1643 ASRSIRHSHGTEQ
-1656 ANVFVELL
+1656 ADVFVELL
-1664 SPRRKRKS
+1664 SPHRKRRGRRSASDTPENSPSFPSIRVIPTKASEES
-1672 RKSANNTPESSPNF
+1672 RSLTVAARLCLQGSESKRRGRKRQSMESSPM
-1686 NFRVIAT
+1686 
-1693 NSKSSPMTLNR
+1693 PLNR

-1773 EFIDDI
+1773 EFIADI

-1793 TSEAKAGTR
+1793 TSEAKAGAR
-1802 LQAFFHIQ
+1802 LQAFFHFQ
-1810 AQKLGLHVTP
+1810 AQKLGLRVAS
-1820 SNVDQVIT
+1820 SNVGHVST
-1828 PPAAKKSRV
+1828 PPAAKKSRI

>member
-1 MHFRFRGTPQLF
+1 MPLLHRKPFVRQKPPADLRPDEEVFYCKVTNEIFR
-13 SASPP
+13 
-18 ISPHV
+18 H
-23 LSPVLG
+23 
-29 VSVLRLAF
+29 
-37 ACSFLTRKNCGSKV
+37 
-51 RGKIGGS
+51 
-58 LAMIQQQPEPTVHV
+58 
-72 DAFLYDEDFIDSLCE
+72 YD
-87 EGKMSRNYCM
+87 
-97 IQQQPEPTVH
+97 
-107 VDAFLYDEDFIDS
+107 
-120 LCEEG
+120 
-125 KMSRNYCMGYLYSS
+125 
-139 AQELYGVKL
+139 
-148 NGDFCQLQEMVI
+148 
-160 KKYQFTDRIKVLHAD
+160 
-175 IRTQGSLLQ
+175 
-184 NADVVIMNNVFE
+184 
-196 YFLNETEQASDFF
+196 DFF

-238 EKKARQNLQSFPEP
+238 EKRARQNLQSFPEP
-252 LIIPVLYLTN
+252 LIIPVLYLTS

-286 EETVEVIRSNGARLQ
+286 EEIVDVIRNNGARLQ

-309 PSHQNGFANGHV
+309 PSHQNGFSNGHV

-341 SSFQNGKKK
+341 SSFQNGKKS
-350 DAIDPLL
+350 DAVDPLL

-362 QPTKKELYESA
+362 QPTKKELYECA
-373 IVKATQI
+373 VVKATQI

-393 LFLKQHCESQDG
+393 LFLKQHCEPQDG

-414 STYKIVER
+414 STYKIADQ
-422 DFSYFFPDDPPT
+422 DFSYFFPDNPPT
-434 FIFSPANKRRGRPPK
+434 FIFSPANRRRGRPPK
-449 RLSVTQEDN
+449 RVSISQEDSI
-458 FANKQTIAGYR
+458 ANKQTIASYR
-469 NKAAKER
+469 NKATKER
-476 DKLLKQEELR
+476 DKLLKQEEMK
-486 SLAFEKAKLKR
+486 SLAFER
-497 EKADALEAKKK
+497 
-508 EKEDKEKKKEELKK
+508 
-522 IVEEERLKKK
+522 
-532 EEKERLKI
+532 
-540 EREKED
+540 
-546 NFANK
+546 
-551 QTIAGYRNKAAK
+551 
-563 ERDKLLKQEELRS
+563 
-576 LAFEKAKLKREKADA
+576 AKLKREKADA

-638 REEKRKYMEYLK
+638 REEKRKYMEHLK

-705 PEGVTLGK
+705 PEGVTL
-713 CSEVLEEALVGN
+713 EVLEEALVGN

-754 KEQITDADTKDLTEA
+754 KEQITDADTK
-769 LDEDADPTKSALS
+769 
-782 AVASLAA
+782 
-789 AWPQLHQGCSLKSLD
+789 GCSLKSLD

-816 HILASGADVTSAN
+816 HILAS
-829 AKYRY
+829 
-834 QKRGGFDA
+834 
-842 TDDACMELRLSNPSL
+842 
-857 VKKLSSTSVY
+857 
-867 DLTPGADVTSA
+867 GADVTSA

-980 RKEDKLKEQ
+980 RKAEKLKEQ
-989 EQKIKE
+989 EQKMKE
-995 KQEKLKEDELRNS
+995 KQEKLKEDEQRNS
-1008 TADISI
+1008 AADISI

-1027 SKEMEQK
+1027 SKEVEQK
-1034 ELYQDTVTEDE
+1034 ELDQDTVTEDE
-1045 DDPGSHKRGRKGKR
+1045 DDPGSHKRSRRGKR

-1072 INCIMR
+1072 INR
-1078 EPLTADEEEALKQ
+1078 LTKEPLTADEEEALKQ

-1120 MYRRY
+1120 LYRRY

-1145 DMLLPRSSSFQNN
+1145 DMLLPRPSSFQNN
-1158 IQSQDPQVSPKT
+1158 VQSQNAQVSTKT
-1170 GESLMSESTSNVNQG
+1170 GESMSESTSNIDQD
-1185 PCDDSVQL
+1185 PCDDSMQL

-1216 EALNSRGYRESALKE
+1216 EALNSRGHRESALKE

-1261 SKSTYSRGRSSNTY
+1261 SKPAYTRGRASNAY
-1275 NPSQM
+1275 DLSQM

-1295 DIEDRIYQGTL
+1295 DFEDRIYQGTL
-1306 GAIKVSDRHIWRSA
+1306 GAIKVTDRHIWRSA
-1320 LESGRYELL
+1320 LENGRYELL
-1329 IEENKENGLIKTMNE
+1329 SEENKENGIIKPVNE
-1344 DAEEMEIDEQ
+1344 NVEEMEIDEQ

-1361 RLLGIKTETPST
+1361 RLWGIKTETPST

-1378 STPQSVSSVVH
+1378 STPQSVSNVVH

-1493 KTVPEG
+1493 KAVPEG

-1521 SLDSDEELEDSVEG
+1521 SLESDEEMEDSMEG
-1535 ENDEVDGDDEE
+1535 EDSEVGGEDEE
-1546 GQSEEEEYEVEQD
+1546 GQSEEEEYELEQD

-1565 EEEEVSPPKRGRPQ
+1565 EEEISPPKRGRPQ
-1579 VRLPIKTRGR
+1579 VRLPIRTRGR
-1589 LNSFSSRGQRQD
+1589 LNSSFTSRGQHQD
-1601 PRRYPS
+1601 PRRYTS
-1607 RSQQSTPKTTM
+1607 RSQQSTPKTTV
-1618 SSKTSNRNLRKI
+1618 SSKTTGRSLRKI
-1630 RSAPPTETKSLRI
+1630 KSAPPTETKSLRI
-1643 AGRSTRHSHGPLQ
+1643 ASRSTRQSHGPLQ
-1656 ANVFVELL
+1656 ADVFVELL
-1664 SPRRKRKS
+1664 SPRRKRRG
-1672 RKSANNTPESSPNF
+1672 RKSANNTPENSPNF
-1686 NFRVIAT
+1686 PNFRVIAT
-1693 NSKSSPMTLNR
+1693 KSSEQSRSLNVASKLALQDSESKRRGRKRPSAESSPVTLSR

-1820 SNVDQVIT
+1820 GNVDQVST
-1828 PPAAKKSRV
+1828 PPAAKKSRI

>member
-1 MHFRFRGTPQLF
+1 MPLLHRKPFVRQKPPPDLRPDEEVFYCKVTNEIFR
-13 SASPP
+13 
-18 ISPHV
+18 HY
-23 LSPVLG
+23 
-29 VSVLRLAF
+29 
-37 ACSFLTRKNCGSKV
+37 
-51 RGKIGGS
+51 
-58 LAMIQQQPEPTVHV
+58 E
-72 DAFLYDEDFIDSLCE
+72 
-87 EGKMSRNYCM
+87 
-97 IQQQPEPTVH
+97 
-107 VDAFLYDEDFIDS
+107 
-120 LCEEG
+120 
-125 KMSRNYCMGYLYSS
+125 
-139 AQELYGVKL
+139 
-148 NGDFCQLQEMVI
+148 
-160 KKYQFTDRIKVLHAD
+160 
-175 IRTQGSLLQ
+175 
-184 NADVVIMNNVFE
+184 
-196 YFLNETEQASDFF
+196 
-209 ERTILCNSLVWSCA
+209 
-223 VTGRPGLTYQEALES
+223 
-238 EKKARQNLQSFPEP
+238 
-252 LIIPVLYLTN
+252 
-262 LTHRSRLHE
+262 
-271 ICDDIFA
+271 
-278 YVKDRYFV
+278 
-286 EETVEVIRSNGARLQ
+286 LQ

-309 PSHQNGFANGHV
+309 PSHQNGFANGHD
-321 SSVDGETIIISD
+321 SNVDGETIIISD
-333 SDDSETQS
+333 SDDSETQN
-341 SSFQNGKKK
+341 SSFQNGKKN
-350 DAIDPLL
+350 AIDPLL

-393 LFLKQHCESQDG
+393 LFLKQHCEPQDG

-414 STYKIVER
+414 STYKIEEQ

-434 FIFSPANKRRGRPPK
+434 FIFSPASRRRGRPPK
-449 RLSVTQEDN
+449 RILISQEESIV
-458 FANKQTIAGYR
+458 NKQTVTGYR
-469 NKAAKER
+469 NKTAKER
-476 DKLLKQEELR
+476 DRLLKQEEMK
-486 SLAFEKAKLKR
+486 SLASEKAKLKR
-497 EKADALEAKKK
+497 EKADALEAKKR
-508 EKEDKEKKKEELKK
+508 EKEDKEKK
-522 IVEEERLKKK
+522 R
-532 EEKERLKI
+532 
-540 EREKED
+540 
-546 NFANK
+546 
-551 QTIAGYRNKAAK
+551 
-563 ERDKLLKQEELRS
+563 
-576 LAFEKAKLKREKADA
+576 
-591 LEAKKKEKEDKEK
+591 
-604 KKEELK
+604 EELK

-638 REEKRKYMEYLK
+638 REEKRKYMEHLK

-684 ALMVLEFLNAFG
+684 ALMVLEFLHAFG

-705 PEGVTLGK
+705 PEGVTL
-713 CSEVLEEALVGN
+713 EVLEEALVGN

-789 AWPQLHQGCSLKSLD
+789 AWPQLHQGCSLKGLD

-867 DLTPGADVTSA
+867 DLTPG
-878 NAKYR
+878 
-883 YQKRGGFD
+883 
-891 ATDDACME
+891 
-899 LRLSNPSLVKKLSS
+899 
-913 TSVYDLTPGEKMK
+913 EKMK
-926 ILHALCGKLLT
+926 ILHALCGQLLT

-945 EDYVDILRQAK
+945 EDYVDVLRQAK

-980 RKEDKLKEQ
+980 RKEEKLKEQ
-989 EQKIKE
+989 EQKMKE
-995 KQEKLKEDELRNS
+995 KLEKLKEDEQRNL
-1008 TADISI
+1008 TADISV

-1027 SKEMEQK
+1027 SKEIEQK
-1034 ELYQDTVTEDE
+1034 ELDQDTVTEDE
-1045 DDPGSHKRGRKGKR
+1045 DDPGSHKRGRRGKR

-1072 INCIMR
+1072 INCVTR
-1078 EPLTADEEEALKQ
+1078 EPFTADEEEALKQ

-1145 DMLLPRSSSFQNN
+1145 DMLLPRPSSFQNN
-1158 IQSQDPQVSPKT
+1158 VQSQDPQGPTKT
-1170 GESLMSESTSNVNQG
+1170 GGSESTSNIDRG
-1185 PCDDSVQL
+1185 PHDGSVQL

-1216 EALNSRGYRESALKE
+1216 DALNSRGHRESALKE

-1243 LARFS
+1243 LAHFS
-1248 EEKFHFSDKPQTD
+1248 EEKFHFSDKSQTD
-1261 SKSTYSRGRSSNTY
+1261 SKPMYSRGRSSNAY
-1275 NPSQM
+1275 DPSQV

-1306 GAIKVSDRHIWRSA
+1306 GAVKVTDRHIWRSA

-1329 IEENKENGLIKTMNE
+1329 SEENKENGIIKTVNE
-1344 DAEEMEIDEQ
+1344 DVDEMEIDEQ

-1378 STPQSVSSVVH
+1378 STPQSVSNVVH
-1389 YLAMALFQIE
+1389 HLAMALFQIE

-1469 DAENMVLCD
+1469 DAESMVLCD

-1493 KTVPEG
+1493 KTVTEG

-1521 SLDSDEELEDSVEG
+1521 SLESDEEMEDHVEG
-1535 ENDEVDGDDEE
+1535 EDDEVDDDDEE
-1546 GQSEEEEYEVEQD
+1546 SQSEEEEYGIEQD
-1559 EDDSQE
+1559 EDDSQ

-1589 LNSFSSRGQRQD
+1589 LNSSFSSRGQRHD
-1601 PRRYPS
+1601 PGRYTS
-1607 RSQQSTPKTTM
+1607 RSQQSTPKTIVP
-1618 SSKTSNRNLRKI
+1618 SKTTGRSLRKI

-1643 AGRSTRHSHGPLQ
+1643 ASRSTRQSHGPLQ
-1656 ANVFVELL
+1656 ADVFVELL
-1664 SPRRKRKS
+1664 SPRRKRRG
-1672 RKSANNTPESSPNF
+1672 RKSANNIPENSPTF
-1686 NFRVIAT
+1686 PNFRVIAT
-1693 NSKSSPMTLNR
+1693 KSSEPSKSLHVAPKLSLQDRESKRRGRKRQSTESSPVILNR

-1820 SNVDQVIT
+1820 NVDQVST
-1828 PPAAKKSRV
+1828 PPAAKKSRI

>member
-1 MHFRFRGTPQLF
+1 MPLLHRKPFVRQKPPGDLRPDEEVFYCKVTNEIFR
-13 SASPP
+13 
-18 ISPHV
+18 H
-23 LSPVLG
+23 
-29 VSVLRLAF
+29 
-37 ACSFLTRKNCGSKV
+37 
-51 RGKIGGS
+51 
-58 LAMIQQQPEPTVHV
+58 
-72 DAFLYDEDFIDSLCE
+72 YD
-87 EGKMSRNYCM
+87 
-97 IQQQPEPTVH
+97 
-107 VDAFLYDEDFIDS
+107 
-120 LCEEG
+120 
-125 KMSRNYCMGYLYSS
+125 
-139 AQELYGVKL
+139 
-148 NGDFCQLQEMVI
+148 
-160 KKYQFTDRIKVLHAD
+160 
-175 IRTQGSLLQ
+175 
-184 NADVVIMNNVFE
+184 
-196 YFLNETEQASDFF
+196 DFF

-286 EETVEVIRSNGARLQ
+286 EETVEVIRNNGTRLQ

-309 PSHQNGFANGHV
+309 PLHQNGFANGHV
-321 SSVDGETIIISD
+321 GSVDGETIVISD

-341 SSFQNGKKK
+341 SSFQHGKKK

-357 FKYKV
+357 FRYRV
-362 QPTKKELYESA
+362 QPTKKEMYESA
-373 IVKATQI
+373 VVKATQI
-380 SRRKHLFSRDKLK
+380 RRKHLFSRDKLK
-393 LFLKQHCESQDG
+393 LFLKQHCEPQDG
-405 VIKIKASSL
+405 IIKIKASSL
-414 STYKIVER
+414 STYNIAEQ

-434 FIFSPANKRRGRPPK
+434 FIFSPANRRRGRPPK
-449 RLSVTQEDN
+449 RLSLGQEDN
-458 FANKQTIAGYR
+458 IASKQTIAGCR
-469 NKAAKER
+469 GKATKER
-476 DKLLKQEELR
+476 DKLLKQEEMKA
-486 SLAFEKAKLKR
+486 LAFEKAKLKR
-497 EKADALEAKKK
+497 EKADALEARKK
-508 EKEDKEKKKEELKK
+508 EKEDKEKK
-522 IVEEERLKKK
+522 R
-532 EEKERLKI
+532 
-540 EREKED
+540 
-546 NFANK
+546 
-551 QTIAGYRNKAAK
+551 
-563 ERDKLLKQEELRS
+563 
-576 LAFEKAKLKREKADA
+576 
-591 LEAKKKEKEDKEK
+591 
-604 KKEELK
+604 EELK

-684 ALMVLEFLNAFG
+684 ALMVLEFLHAFG

-705 PEGVTLGK
+705 PEGVTL
-713 CSEVLEEALVGN
+713 EVLEEALVGN

-745 IAEEEEEVA
+745 MAEEEEEVA

-867 DLTPGADVTSA
+867 DLTPG
-878 NAKYR
+878 
-883 YQKRGGFD
+883 
-891 ATDDACME
+891 
-899 LRLSNPSLVKKLSS
+899 
-913 TSVYDLTPGEKMK
+913 EKMK

-945 EDYVDILRQAK
+945 EDYVDVLRQAK

-970 REEAAARIRK
+970 REAAAARIRR
-980 RKEDKLKEQ
+980 RKEEKLKEQ
-989 EQKIKE
+989 EQKMKE
-995 KQEKLKEDELRNS
+995 KQEKLKEDEQRNPA
-1008 TADISI
+1008 ADL
-1014 GEEEREDFDTSTE
+1014 GEEGREDFDTSIE
-1027 SKEMEQK
+1027 NKETEQK
-1034 ELYQDTVTEDE
+1034 DLDPDTVTEDE
-1045 DDPGSHKRGRKGKR
+1045 EDPGSQRRSRRGKAGQSGLKRCIK
-1059 GQNGFKEFTRQEE
+1059 QEE
-1072 INCIMR
+1072 MECCIKQ
-1078 EPLTADEEEALKQ
+1078 EPLTADAEEALRQ
-1091 EHQRKEKELLEKIQ
+1091 EHQRKEKELLDKIQ

-1137 EDYSGLTE
+1137 EDFSGLTE
-1145 DMLLPRSSSFQNN
+1145 DMLLPRPSSFHDNA
-1158 IQSQDPQVSPKT
+1158 QSHNPQVSVKT
-1170 GESLMSESTSNVNQG
+1170 EESFMSESTSSPDQG
-1185 PCDDSVQL
+1185 PFDDSVLL

-1205 YSSCEQLDQLI
+1205 YSSQDQLEQLI
-1216 EALNSRGYRESALKE
+1216 EALNSRGHRESALKDS
-1231 TLLQEKSRICAQ
+1231 LLQERSRICAQ
-1243 LARFS
+1243 LAHFS
-1248 EEKFHFSDKPQTD
+1248 EEKFHFADNPQADTKPV
-1261 SKSTYSRGRSSNTY
+1261 SSRGRPSNVCDT
-1275 NPSQM
+1275 SQM

-1306 GAIKVSDRHIWRSA
+1306 GAIKVTDRQAWRSA
-1320 LESGRYELL
+1320 LENGRYELL
-1329 IEENKENGLIKTMNE
+1329 SEENKENGVIKTVNE
-1344 DAEEMEIDEQ
+1344 DAEEMEIEQ
-1354 AKVIVKD
+1354 ARVIVRD
-1361 RLLGIKTETPST
+1361 RLLGIKTETPSA
-1373 VSTNA
+1373 VSTNS

-1389 YLAMALFQIE
+1389 SLAMALFQIE
-1399 QGIERRFLKAPLD
+1399 QGIERRFLKAPLGNTEINKD
-1412 ASDSGRSYK
+1412 QKGARKKKNKKKREDDQSSVRDDGSDSGRSYK

-1444 STLDRSVIWSK
+1444 STLDRSVMWSK

-1521 SLDSDEELEDSVEG
+1521 SLESDEETEESMEG
-1535 ENDEVDGDDEE
+1535 DDEVDDEDEE

-1559 EDDSQE
+1559 EEDSE
-1565 EEEEVSPPKRGRPQ
+1565 EEELSPPKRGRPQ

-1589 LNSFSSRGQRQD
+1589 LSSSFSSRSQRQD
-1601 PRRYPS
+1601 PGRYPS
-1607 RSQQSTPKTTM
+1607 RSQHSTPKTTA
-1618 SSKTSNRNLRKI
+1618 SAKTSGRSLRKT
-1630 RSAPPTETKSLRI
+1630 RSAPPTETRSLRI
-1643 AGRSTRHSHGPLQ
+1643 ANRSTRHSPGALQ
-1656 ANVFVELL
+1656 TDVFVELL
-1664 SPRRKRKS
+1664 SPPGKRKV
-1672 RKSANNTPESSPNF
+1672 RKSADNALEHSPSFTNFRVSTSRSSRQLTPLNTTTGLSLQDSESKRRGRKRQSTESSP
-1686 NFRVIAT
+1686 V
-1693 NSKSSPMTLNR
+1693 PLNR

-1810 AQKLGLHVTP
+1810 AQKLGLHVSP
-1820 SNVDQVIT
+1820 SSVDQVSV
-1828 PPAAKKSRV
+1828 PVAAKKSRV

>member
-1 MHFRFRGTPQLF
+1 MPLLHRKPFVRQKPPADLRPDEEVFYCKVTNEIFR
-13 SASPP
+13 
-18 ISPHV
+18 H
-23 LSPVLG
+23 
-29 VSVLRLAF
+29 
-37 ACSFLTRKNCGSKV
+37 
-51 RGKIGGS
+51 
-58 LAMIQQQPEPTVHV
+58 
-72 DAFLYDEDFIDSLCE
+72 YD
-87 EGKMSRNYCM
+87 
-97 IQQQPEPTVH
+97 
-107 VDAFLYDEDFIDS
+107 
-120 LCEEG
+120 
-125 KMSRNYCMGYLYSS
+125 
-139 AQELYGVKL
+139 
-148 NGDFCQLQEMVI
+148 
-160 KKYQFTDRIKVLHAD
+160 
-175 IRTQGSLLQ
+175 
-184 NADVVIMNNVFE
+184 
-196 YFLNETEQASDFF
+196 DFF

-238 EKKARQNLQSFPEP
+238 ERKARQNLQSFPEP
-252 LIIPVLYLTN
+252 LIVPVLYLTN

-278 YVKDRYFV
+278 YIKDRYFV
-286 EETVEVIRSNGARLQ
+286 EETVEVIRNNGARLQ

-321 SSVDGETIIISD
+321 SSIDGETIVISD
-333 SDDSETQS
+333 SDDSETQN

-362 QPTKKELYESA
+362 QPTKKELYECA

-393 LFLKQHCESQDG
+393 LFLKQHCEPQDG

-414 STYKIVER
+414 STYKIAEQ

-434 FIFSPANKRRGRPPK
+434 FIFSPANRRRGRPPK
-449 RLSVTQEDN
+449 RISVSQEDSI
-458 FANKQTIAGYR
+458 ASKQTIAGYR
-469 NKAAKER
+469 NKTTKER
-476 DKLLKQEELR
+476 DKLLKQEEMK

-522 IVEEERLKKK
+522 IVEK
-532 EEKERLKI
+532 
-540 EREKED
+540 
-546 NFANK
+546 
-551 QTIAGYRNKAAK
+551 
-563 ERDKLLKQEELRS
+563 
-576 LAFEKAKLKREKADA
+576 
-591 LEAKKKEKEDKEK
+591 
-604 KKEELK
+604 
-610 KIVEEERLKKKEE
+610 ERLKKKEE

-638 REEKRKYMEYLK
+638 REEKKKYMEYLK

-705 PEGVTLGK
+705 PEGNFKFILNILFT
-713 CSEVLEEALVGN
+713 EVLEEALVGN

-769 LDEDADPTKSALS
+769 LDEDTDPTKSALS

-816 HILASGADVTSAN
+816 HILAS
-829 AKYRY
+829 
-834 QKRGGFDA
+834 
-842 TDDACMELRLSNPSL
+842 
-857 VKKLSSTSVY
+857 
-867 DLTPGADVTSA
+867 GADVTSA

-970 REEAAARIRK
+970 REEAAAR
-980 RKEDKLKEQ
+980 
-989 EQKIKE
+989 
-995 KQEKLKEDELRNS
+995 
-1008 TADISI
+1008 
-1014 GEEEREDFDTSTE
+1014 EEEREDFDTSTE
-1027 SKEMEQK
+1027 SKEIEQK
-1034 ELYQDTVTEDE
+1034 EQDQDTVSEDE
-1045 DDPGSHKRGRKGKR
+1045 DDPGPHKRGRRGKR

-1072 INCIMR
+1072 VNCVTR
-1078 EPLTADEEEALKQ
+1078 EPLTAEEEEALKQ

-1145 DMLLPRSSSFQNN
+1145 DMLLPRPSSFQDNV
-1158 IQSQDPQVSPKT
+1158 QSQVPQVSTKT
-1170 GESLMSESTSNVNQG
+1170 GDSLMSESTSSIDHG
-1185 PCDDSVQL
+1185 PYDDTVQL

-1216 EALNSRGYRESALKE
+1216 EALNSRGHRESALKE

-1243 LARFS
+1243 LSRFS

-1261 SKSTYSRGRSSNTY
+1261 SKPTYSRGRSSSVY
-1275 NPSQM
+1275 DPSQM

-1306 GAIKVSDRHIWRSA
+1306 GAIKVTDRHLWRSA
-1320 LESGRYELL
+1320 LENGQYELL
-1329 IEENKENGLIKTMNE
+1329 NEENKENGIIKTVNE

-1361 RLLGIKTETPST
+1361 RLLGIKTESPST

-1378 STPQSVSSVVH
+1378 STPQSVSNVVH
-1389 YLAMALFQIE
+1389 HLAMALFQIE

-1507 PKQRSRRL
+1507 PKQPNKQSRGQL
-1515 SSRQRP
+1515 GDTDEHSSGCMFCFLKKLYPNIGDLGSQQREMP
-1521 SLDSDEELEDSVEG
+1521 GST
-1535 ENDEVDGDDEE
+1535 
-1546 GQSEEEEYEVEQD
+1546 
-1559 EDDSQE
+1559 
-1565 EEEEVSPPKRGRPQ
+1565 PPKRGRPQ

-1589 LNSFSSRGQRQD
+1589 LSSSFSSRGQRQD
-1601 PRRYPS
+1601 PGRYTS
-1607 RSQQSTPKTTM
+1607 RSQQSTPKTTA
-1618 SSKTSNRNLRKI
+1618 SSKTTGRSLRKI
-1630 RSAPPTETKSLRI
+1630 KSAPPTETKSLRI
-1643 AGRSTRHSHGPLQ
+1643 ASRSTRQSHGALQ
-1656 ANVFVELL
+1656 ADVFVELL
-1664 SPRRKRKS
+1664 SPRRKRRG
-1672 RKSANNTPESSPNF
+1672 RKSANNTPENSPSF
-1686 NFRVIAT
+1686 PNFRVIAAKSSEQSSPL
-1693 NSKSSPMTLNR
+1693 NVASKLSLQDSESKRRGRKRQSAESSPMTLNR

-1810 AQKLGLHVTP
+1810 AQKLGLHVT
-1820 SNVDQVIT
+1820 SGNVDQVST
-1828 PPAAKKSRV
+1828 PPAAKKSRI

>member
-1 MHFRFRGTPQLF
+1 MPLLHRKPFVRQPPPADLRPDEEVFYCRVTNEIFR
-13 SASPP
+13 
-18 ISPHV
+18 H
-23 LSPVLG
+23 
-29 VSVLRLAF
+29 
-37 ACSFLTRKNCGSKV
+37 
-51 RGKIGGS
+51 
-58 LAMIQQQPEPTVHV
+58 
-72 DAFLYDEDFIDSLCE
+72 YD
-87 EGKMSRNYCM
+87 
-97 IQQQPEPTVH
+97 
-107 VDAFLYDEDFIDS
+107 
-120 LCEEG
+120 
-125 KMSRNYCMGYLYSS
+125 
-139 AQELYGVKL
+139 
-148 NGDFCQLQEMVI
+148 
-160 KKYQFTDRIKVLHAD
+160 
-175 IRTQGSLLQ
+175 
-184 NADVVIMNNVFE
+184 
-196 YFLNETEQASDFF
+196 DFF

-286 EETVEVIRSNGARLQ
+286 EETVEVIRNNGARLQ

-333 SDDSETQS
+333 SDDSETHN

-350 DAIDPLL
+350 DAVDPLL

-362 QPTKKELYESA
+362 QPTKKELYECA

-393 LFLKQHCESQDG
+393 LFLKQHCEPQDG

-414 STYKIVER
+414 SAYKIAEQ

-434 FIFSPANKRRGRPPK
+434 FIFSPANRRRGRPPK
-449 RLSVTQEDN
+449 RVSDSQEGRV
-458 FANKQTIAGYR
+458 APKQTIAGYR
-469 NKAAKER
+469 NKATKER
-476 DKLLKQEELR
+476 DKLLKQEEM
-486 SLAFEKAKLKR
+486 K
-497 EKADALEAKKK
+497 
-508 EKEDKEKKKEELKK
+508 
-522 IVEEERLKKK
+522 
-532 EEKERLKI
+532 
-540 EREKED
+540 
-546 NFANK
+546 
-551 QTIAGYRNKAAK
+551 
-563 ERDKLLKQEELRS
+563 S

-705 PEGVTLGK
+705 PEGVTL
-713 CSEVLEEALVGN
+713 EVLEEALVGN

-754 KEQITDADTKDLTEA
+754 KEQITDADTK
-769 LDEDADPTKSALS
+769 
-782 AVASLAA
+782 
-789 AWPQLHQGCSLKSLD
+789 GCSLKSLD

-816 HILASGADVTSAN
+816 HILAS
-829 AKYRY
+829 
-834 QKRGGFDA
+834 
-842 TDDACMELRLSNPSL
+842 
-857 VKKLSSTSVY
+857 
-867 DLTPGADVTSA
+867 GADVTSA

-980 RKEDKLKEQ
+980 RKEEKLKEQ
-989 EQKIKE
+989 EQKMKE
-995 KQEKLKEDELRNS
+995 KQEKLKEDEQRNS
-1008 TADISI
+1008 AADMSV

-1027 SKEMEQK
+1027 SKEIEQK
-1034 ELYQDTVTEDE
+1034 ELDQDTVTEDE
-1045 DDPGSHKRGRKGKR
+1045 DDPGSHKRRRRGKR

-1072 INCIMR
+1072 VSCVIR
-1078 EPLTADEEEALKQ
+1078 ESLTADEEEALKQ

-1145 DMLLPRSSSFQNN
+1145 DMLLPRPSSFQNN
-1158 IQSQDPQVSPKT
+1158 VQSQDPQVSTQT
-1170 GESLMSESTSNVNQG
+1170 GESLMSASTSNIDQG

-1216 EALNSRGYRESALKE
+1216 EALNSRGHRESALKE

-1248 EEKFHFSDKPQTD
+1248 EEKFHFSDKAQTD
-1261 SKSTYSRGRSSNTY
+1261 SKPTYSRGRSSNAY
-1275 NPSQM
+1275 DPSQM

-1306 GAIKVSDRHIWRSA
+1306 GAIKVTDRHIWRSA

-1329 IEENKENGLIKTMNE
+1329 SEENKENGIIKTVNE
-1344 DAEEMEIDEQ
+1344 DVEEVEIDEQ
-1354 AKVIVKD
+1354 TKVIVKD
-1361 RLLGIKTETPST
+1361 RLLGVKTETPST
-1373 VSTNA
+1373 VSTTA
-1378 STPQSVSSVVH
+1378 STPQSVSTVVH
-1389 YLAMALFQIE
+1389 HLAMALFQIE

-1521 SLDSDEELEDSVEG
+1521 SLESDEEMEDSMEG
-1535 ENDEVDGDDEE
+1535 EDVEVDDDDEE

-1565 EEEEVSPPKRGRPQ
+1565 EEDISPPKRGRPQ

-1589 LNSFSSRGQRQD
+1589 LSSSFSSRGQRQD
-1601 PRRYPS
+1601 PGRYTS
-1607 RSQQSTPKTTM
+1607 RSQQSTPKTTGP
-1618 SSKTSNRNLRKI
+1618 SKTTGRSLRKI
-1630 RSAPPTETKSLRI
+1630 KSAPPTETKSLRI
-1643 AGRSTRHSHGPLQ
+1643 ASRSTRQSHGPLQ
-1656 ANVFVELL
+1656 ADVFVELL
-1664 SPRRKRKS
+1664 SPRRKRRG
-1672 RKSANNTPESSPNF
+1672 RKSANNTPENSPNF
-1686 NFRVIAT
+1686 PNFRVIAT
-1693 NSKSSPMTLNR
+1693 KSSEQSRSLNVVSKLCLQDSESKRRGRKRQSTESSPVTLSR

-1810 AQKLGLHVTP
+1810 AQKLGLHVTAG
-1820 SNVDQVIT
+1820 SVDQVST
-1828 PPAAKKSRV
+1828 PPAAKKSRI

>member
-1 MHFRFRGTPQLF
+1 MPLLHRKPFVRQKPPGDLRPDEEVFYCKVTNEIFR
-13 SASPP
+13 
-18 ISPHV
+18 H
-23 LSPVLG
+23 
-29 VSVLRLAF
+29 
-37 ACSFLTRKNCGSKV
+37 
-51 RGKIGGS
+51 
-58 LAMIQQQPEPTVHV
+58 
-72 DAFLYDEDFIDSLCE
+72 YD
-87 EGKMSRNYCM
+87 
-97 IQQQPEPTVH
+97 
-107 VDAFLYDEDFIDS
+107 
-120 LCEEG
+120 
-125 KMSRNYCMGYLYSS
+125 
-139 AQELYGVKL
+139 
-148 NGDFCQLQEMVI
+148 
-160 KKYQFTDRIKVLHAD
+160 
-175 IRTQGSLLQ
+175 
-184 NADVVIMNNVFE
+184 
-196 YFLNETEQASDFF
+196 DFF

-286 EETVEVIRSNGARLQ
+286 EETVEVIRNNGTRLQ

-309 PSHQNGFANGHV
+309 PLHQNGFANGHV
-321 SSVDGETIIISD
+321 GSVDGETIVISD

-341 SSFQNGKKK
+341 SSFQHGKKK

-357 FKYKV
+357 FRYRV
-362 QPTKKELYESA
+362 QPTKKEMYESA
-373 IVKATQI
+373 VVKATQI

-393 LFLKQHCESQDG
+393 LFLKQHCEPQDG
-405 VIKIKASSL
+405 IIKIKASSL
-414 STYKIVER
+414 STYNIAEQ

-434 FIFSPANKRRGRPPK
+434 FIFSPANRRRGRPPK
-449 RLSVTQEDN
+449 RLSLGQEDN
-458 FANKQTIAGYR
+458 IASKQTIAGCR
-469 NKAAKER
+469 GKATKER
-476 DKLLKQEELR
+476 DKLLKQEEMKA
-486 SLAFEKAKLKR
+486 LAFEKAKLKR
-497 EKADALEAKKK
+497 EKADALEARKK
-508 EKEDKEKKKEELKK
+508 EKEDKEKK
-522 IVEEERLKKK
+522 R
-532 EEKERLKI
+532 
-540 EREKED
+540 
-546 NFANK
+546 
-551 QTIAGYRNKAAK
+551 
-563 ERDKLLKQEELRS
+563 
-576 LAFEKAKLKREKADA
+576 
-591 LEAKKKEKEDKEK
+591 
-604 KKEELK
+604 EELK

-684 ALMVLEFLNAFG
+684 ALMVLEFLHAFG

-705 PEGVTLGK
+705 PEGVTL
-713 CSEVLEEALVGN
+713 EVLEEALVGN

-745 IAEEEEEVA
+745 MAEEEEEVA

-867 DLTPGADVTSA
+867 DLTPG
-878 NAKYR
+878 
-883 YQKRGGFD
+883 
-891 ATDDACME
+891 
-899 LRLSNPSLVKKLSS
+899 
-913 TSVYDLTPGEKMK
+913 EKMK

-945 EDYVDILRQAK
+945 EDYVDVLRQAK

-970 REEAAARIRK
+970 REAAAARIRR
-980 RKEDKLKEQ
+980 RKEEKLKEQ
-989 EQKIKE
+989 EQKMKE
-995 KQEKLKEDELRNS
+995 KQEKLKEDEQRNPA
-1008 TADISI
+1008 ADL
-1014 GEEEREDFDTSTE
+1014 GEEGREDFDTSIE
-1027 SKEMEQK
+1027 NKETEQK
-1034 ELYQDTVTEDE
+1034 DLDPDTVTEDE
-1045 DDPGSHKRGRKGKR
+1045 EDPGSQRRSRRGKAGQSGLKRCIK
-1059 GQNGFKEFTRQEE
+1059 QEE
-1072 INCIMR
+1072 MECCIKQ
-1078 EPLTADEEEALKQ
+1078 EPLTADAEEALRQ
-1091 EHQRKEKELLEKIQ
+1091 EHQRKEKELLDKIQ

-1137 EDYSGLTE
+1137 EDFSGLTE
-1145 DMLLPRSSSFQNN
+1145 DMLLPRPSSFHDNA
-1158 IQSQDPQVSPKT
+1158 QSHNPQVSVKT
-1170 GESLMSESTSNVNQG
+1170 EESFMSESTSSPDQG
-1185 PCDDSVQL
+1185 PFDDSVLL

-1205 YSSCEQLDQLI
+1205 YSSQDQLEQLI
-1216 EALNSRGYRESALKE
+1216 EALNSRGHRESALKDS
-1231 TLLQEKSRICAQ
+1231 LLQERSRICAQ
-1243 LARFS
+1243 LAHFS
-1248 EEKFHFSDKPQTD
+1248 EEKFHFADNPQADTKPV
-1261 SKSTYSRGRSSNTY
+1261 SSRGRPSNVCDT
-1275 NPSQM
+1275 SQM

-1306 GAIKVSDRHIWRSA
+1306 GAIKVTDRQAWRSA
-1320 LESGRYELL
+1320 LENGRYELL
-1329 IEENKENGLIKTMNE
+1329 SEENKENGVIKTVNE
-1344 DAEEMEIDEQ
+1344 DAEEMEIEQ
-1354 AKVIVKD
+1354 ARVIVRD
-1361 RLLGIKTETPST
+1361 RLLGIKTETPSA
-1373 VSTNA
+1373 VSTNS

-1389 YLAMALFQIE
+1389 SLAMALFQIE
-1399 QGIERRFLKAPLD
+1399 QGIERRFLKAPLGNTEINKD
-1412 ASDSGRSYK
+1412 QKGARKKKNKKKREDDQSSVRDDGSDSGRSYK

-1444 STLDRSVIWSK
+1444 STLDRSVMWSK

-1521 SLDSDEELEDSVEG
+1521 SLESDEETEESMEG
-1535 ENDEVDGDDEE
+1535 DDEVDDEDEE

-1559 EDDSQE
+1559 EEDSE
-1565 EEEEVSPPKRGRPQ
+1565 EEELSPPKRGRPQ

-1589 LNSFSSRGQRQD
+1589 LSSSFSSRSQRQD
-1601 PRRYPS
+1601 PGRYPS
-1607 RSQQSTPKTTM
+1607 RSQHSTPKTTA
-1618 SSKTSNRNLRKI
+1618 SAKTSGRSLRKT
-1630 RSAPPTETKSLRI
+1630 RSAPPTETRSLRI
-1643 AGRSTRHSHGPLQ
+1643 ANRSTRHSPGALQ
-1656 ANVFVELL
+1656 TDVFVELL
-1664 SPRRKRKS
+1664 SPPGKRKV
-1672 RKSANNTPESSPNF
+1672 RKSADNALEHSPSFTNFRVSTSRSSRQLTPLNTTTGLSLQDSESKRRGRKRQSTESSP
-1686 NFRVIAT
+1686 V
-1693 NSKSSPMTLNR
+1693 PLNR

-1810 AQKLGLHVTP
+1810 AQKLGLHVSP
-1820 SNVDQVIT
+1820 SSVDQVSV
-1828 PPAAKKSRV
+1828 PVAAKKSRV

>member
-1 MHFRFRGTPQLF
+1 MPLLHRKPFVRQKPPADLRPDEEVFYCKVTNEIFR
-13 SASPP
+13 
-18 ISPHV
+18 H
-23 LSPVLG
+23 
-29 VSVLRLAF
+29 
-37 ACSFLTRKNCGSKV
+37 
-51 RGKIGGS
+51 
-58 LAMIQQQPEPTVHV
+58 
-72 DAFLYDEDFIDSLCE
+72 YD
-87 EGKMSRNYCM
+87 
-97 IQQQPEPTVH
+97 
-107 VDAFLYDEDFIDS
+107 
-120 LCEEG
+120 
-125 KMSRNYCMGYLYSS
+125 
-139 AQELYGVKL
+139 
-148 NGDFCQLQEMVI
+148 
-160 KKYQFTDRIKVLHAD
+160 
-175 IRTQGSLLQ
+175 
-184 NADVVIMNNVFE
+184 
-196 YFLNETEQASDFF
+196 DFF

-252 LIIPVLYLTN
+252 LIIPVLYLTS
-262 LTHRSRLHE
+262 LTHRSRLNE

-286 EETVEVIRSNGARLQ
+286 EETVEVVRNNGARLQ

-321 SSVDGETIIISD
+321 SSIDGETIIISD
-333 SDDSETQS
+333 SDDSETQN
-341 SSFQNGKKK
+341 SSFQNGKKR

-362 QPTKKELYESA
+362 QPTKKELYECA

-380 SRRKHLFSRDKLK
+380 SRRKQLFSRDKLK
-393 LFLKQHCESQDG
+393 LFLKQHCESHDG
-405 VIKIKASSL
+405 VLKIKGSSL
-414 STYKIVER
+414 STYKIAEQ

-434 FIFSPANKRRGRPPK
+434 FIFSPANRRRGRPPK
-449 RLSVTQEDN
+449 RGSVSQEDN
-458 FANKQTIAGYR
+458 IAKKQTIASYR
-469 NKAAKER
+469 NKVTKER
-476 DKLLKQEELR
+476 DKVLKQEEMK
-486 SLAFEKAKLKR
+486 SLVLSLTSSTAFEKAKLKR

-522 IVEEERLKKK
+522 IVEEEK
-532 EEKERLKI
+532 
-540 EREKED
+540 
-546 NFANK
+546 
-551 QTIAGYRNKAAK
+551 
-563 ERDKLLKQEELRS
+563 
-576 LAFEKAKLKREKADA
+576 
-591 LEAKKKEKEDKEK
+591 
-604 KKEELK
+604 
-610 KIVEEERLKKKEE
+610 LKKKEE

-650 QWSKPREDM
+650 QWNKPREDM

-705 PEGVTLGK
+705 PEGVTL
-713 CSEVLEEALVGN
+713 EVLEEALVGN

-867 DLTPGADVTSA
+867 DLTPG
-878 NAKYR
+878 
-883 YQKRGGFD
+883 
-891 ATDDACME
+891 
-899 LRLSNPSLVKKLSS
+899 
-913 TSVYDLTPGEKMK
+913 EKMK

-980 RKEDKLKEQ
+980 RKEEKLKEQ
-989 EQKIKE
+989 EQKMKE
-995 KQEKLKEDELRNS
+995 KQEKLKEDEQRNLA
-1008 TADISI
+1008 TDISI

-1027 SKEMEQK
+1027 SKEIEQK
-1034 ELYQDTVTEDE
+1034 ELDQDTVTEDE
-1045 DDPGSHKRGRKGKR
+1045 DDPGSHKRGRRGKR
-1059 GQNGFKEFTRQEE
+1059 RQNGFKEFTRQEE
-1072 INCIMR
+1072 INCVTR
-1078 EPLTADEEEALKQ
+1078 ESFTADEEEAFKQ

-1145 DMLLPRSSSFQNN
+1145 DMLLPRPSSFQNN
-1158 IQSQDPQVSPKT
+1158 VQSQNPQISMKI
-1170 GESLMSESTSNVNQG
+1170 GEPLMSESTSNIDQG

-1216 EALNSRGYRESALKE
+1216 EALNSRGHRESALKE

-1243 LARFS
+1243 LAQFA
-1248 EEKFHFSDKPQTD
+1248 EEKFHFSDKLQTD
-1261 SKSTYSRGRSSNTY
+1261 SKPTYSRGRSSNAYDT
-1275 NPSQM
+1275 SQM

-1306 GAIKVSDRHIWRSA
+1306 GAIKVADRHIWRSA
-1320 LESGRYELL
+1320 LENGRYELL
-1329 IEENKENGLIKTMNE
+1329 SEENKENGIIKTVNE
-1344 DAEEMEIDEQ
+1344 NMEEVEIDEQ
-1354 AKVIVKD
+1354 PKVIIKD

-1378 STPQSVSSVVH
+1378 STPQSVSNVVH

-1521 SLDSDEELEDSVEG
+1521 SLESDEEMEDSMES
-1535 ENDEVDGDDEE
+1535 EDDEVDDDDEE
-1546 GQSEEEEYEVEQD
+1546 GQSEEEEYEIEQD

-1565 EEEEVSPPKRGRPQ
+1565 EEEVIPPKRGRPQ
-1579 VRLPIKTRGR
+1579 VRLSIKTRAR
-1589 LNSFSSRGQRQD
+1589 LNSSFSSRGQRQD
-1601 PRRYPS
+1601 SGRYAS
-1607 RSQQSTPKTTM
+1607 RSQQSTPKTTV
-1618 SSKTSNRNLRKI
+1618 SSRTTGRSLRKI
-1630 RSAPPTETKSLRI
+1630 KSAPPTETKSLRI
-1643 AGRSTRHSHGPLQ
+1643 ASRSTRQSPGPLQ
-1656 ANVFVELL
+1656 ADVFVELL
-1664 SPRRKRKS
+1664 SPRRKGRG
-1672 RKSANNTPESSPNF
+1672 RKSANNTQENSPNLP
-1686 NFRVIAT
+1686 NYRVIAT
-1693 NSKSSPMTLNR
+1693 KSSEQSRSPNVASKLSLQDSESKRRGRKRQSTESSPMTLNR

-1810 AQKLGLHVTP
+1810 AQKLGLHITP
-1820 SNVDQVIT
+1820 GNVDQVST
-1828 PPAAKKSRV
+1828 PPAAKKSRI

>member
-1 MHFRFRGTPQLF
+1 MPLLHRKPFVSQKPPADLRPDEEVFYCKVTNEIFR
-13 SASPP
+13 
-18 ISPHV
+18 H
-23 LSPVLG
+23 
-29 VSVLRLAF
+29 
-37 ACSFLTRKNCGSKV
+37 
-51 RGKIGGS
+51 
-58 LAMIQQQPEPTVHV
+58 
-72 DAFLYDEDFIDSLCE
+72 YD
-87 EGKMSRNYCM
+87 
-97 IQQQPEPTVH
+97 
-107 VDAFLYDEDFIDS
+107 
-120 LCEEG
+120 
-125 KMSRNYCMGYLYSS
+125 
-139 AQELYGVKL
+139 
-148 NGDFCQLQEMVI
+148 
-160 KKYQFTDRIKVLHAD
+160 
-175 IRTQGSLLQ
+175 
-184 NADVVIMNNVFE
+184 
-196 YFLNETEQASDFF
+196 DFF

-286 EETVEVIRSNGARLQ
+286 KETVEVSRNNGARLQ

-321 SSVDGETIIISD
+321 SNIDGETIIISD
-333 SDDSETQS
+333 SDDSETQD

-350 DAIDPLL
+350 DTVDPLL

-362 QPTKKELYESA
+362 QPTKKELYECA

-393 LFLKQHCESQDG
+393 LFLKQHCEPQDG
-405 VIKIKASSL
+405 IIKIKASSL
-414 STYKIVER
+414 STYKIAEQ
-422 DFSYFFPDDPPT
+422 DFSCFFPDDPPT
-434 FIFSPANKRRGRPPK
+434 FIFNLANRRRGRPPK
-449 RLSVTQEDN
+449 RVSVSQEDSI
-458 FANKQTIAGYR
+458 ANKQTVAGYR
-469 NKAAKER
+469 NTATKER
-476 DKLLKQEELR
+476 DKLLKQEM
-486 SLAFEKAKLKR
+486 K
-497 EKADALEAKKK
+497 
-508 EKEDKEKKKEELKK
+508 
-522 IVEEERLKKK
+522 
-532 EEKERLKI
+532 
-540 EREKED
+540 
-546 NFANK
+546 
-551 QTIAGYRNKAAK
+551 
-563 ERDKLLKQEELRS
+563 S

-638 REEKRKYMEYLK
+638 REEKKKYMEYLK

-705 PEGVTLGK
+705 PEGVTL
-713 CSEVLEEALVGN
+713 EVLEEALVGN

-867 DLTPGADVTSA
+867 DLTPG
-878 NAKYR
+878 
-883 YQKRGGFD
+883 
-891 ATDDACME
+891 
-899 LRLSNPSLVKKLSS
+899 
-913 TSVYDLTPGEKMK
+913 EKMK

-980 RKEDKLKEQ
+980 RKEEKLKEQ
-989 EQKIKE
+989 EQKMKE
-995 KQEKLKEDELRNS
+995 KQEKLKEDEQRNS
-1008 TADISI
+1008 VADTSI

-1027 SKEMEQK
+1027 GKETEQK
-1034 ELYQDTVTEDE
+1034 EQDQDTVTEDE
-1045 DDPGSHKRGRKGKR
+1045 DDPGSHKR
-1059 GQNGFKEFTRQEE
+1059 
-1072 INCIMR
+1072 
-1078 EPLTADEEEALKQ
+1078 
-1091 EHQRKEKELLEKIQ
+1091 
-1105 SAIACTNIFPLGRDR
+1105 S
-1120 MYRRY
+1120 RR
-1125 WIFPSIPGLFIE
+1125 
-1137 EDYSGLTE
+1137 
-1145 DMLLPRSSSFQNN
+1145 
-1158 IQSQDPQVSPKT
+1158 
-1170 GESLMSESTSNVNQG
+1170 
-1185 PCDDSVQL
+1185 
-1193 PKPVHKPNRWCF
+1193 
-1205 YSSCEQLDQLI
+1205 
-1216 EALNSRGYRESALKE
+1216 
-1231 TLLQEKSRICAQ
+1231 
-1243 LARFS
+1243 
-1248 EEKFHFSDKPQTD
+1248 DKPQTD
-1261 SKSTYSRGRSSNTY
+1261 SKPTYSRGRSSNAY
-1275 NPSQM
+1275 DPSQM

-1306 GAIKVSDRHIWRSA
+1306 GAIKVTDRNTWRSA

-1329 IEENKENGLIKTMNE
+1329 NEENKENGIIKTVNE
-1344 DAEEMEIDEQ
+1344 DVEEMEIDEQ

-1361 RLLGIKTETPST
+1361 RLLGIKTESPST

-1378 STPQSVSSVVH
+1378 STPQSVSNVVH

-1521 SLDSDEELEDSVEG
+1521 SLESDDEMEGSMEG
-1535 ENDEVDGDDEE
+1535 EDDEVDDDDEE
-1546 GQSEEEEYEVEQD
+1546 GPSEEEEYEVEQD
-1559 EDDSQE
+1559 EEDSQE
-1565 EEEEVSPPKRGRPQ
+1565 EEDVSPPKRGRPQ

-1589 LNSFSSRGQRQD
+1589 LSSSFSSRGQRQD
-1601 PRRYPS
+1601 PGRYTS
-1607 RSQQSTPKTTM
+1607 RSQQNTPKTTVF
-1618 SSKTSNRNLRKI
+1618 SKATGRSLRKI
-1630 RSAPPTETKSLRI
+1630 KSPPPTETKSLRI
-1643 AGRSTRHSHGPLQ
+1643 ASRSTRQSHGPLQ
-1656 ANVFVELL
+1656 AGVFMELL
-1664 SPRRKRKS
+1664 SPRRKRRG
-1672 RKSANNTPESSPNF
+1672 RKSANNTPENSPSF
-1686 NFRVIAT
+1686 PNFRVIAT
-1693 NSKSSPMTLNR
+1693 KSSERSRSLNVASKLSLQDSESKRRGRKRQSTESSPVTPNR

-1810 AQKLGLHVTP
+1810 AQKLGLTVTP
-1820 SNVDQVIT
+1820 GNMDQVST
-1828 PPAAKKSRV
+1828 PPVAKKSRI